1 MRKQSKGIP
10 AAALAVIVALAAYW
24 YWSPLLTVH
33 RMKEAVRAHDAAAF
47 NSHVDYPALRENMRD
62 QISGKPGDGAFD
74 RIGRI
79 LGGVVVDALLQPD
92 AVMYVLEH
100 GDFAKKR
107 GAGPDFGRGGRDDAP
122 GPGGEQEGEER
133 TPWTTG
139 REGVNRYVVRND
151 KIALVLV
158 RNGFADWKLSEI
170 RL

>member
-1 MRKQSKGIP
+1 MARRSKGIP
-10 AAALAVIVALAAYW
+10 TAALAVIVALAAYW

-33 RMKEAVRAHDAAAF
+33 RMKEAVRAHDAVAF
-47 NSHVDYPALRENMRD
+47 NSHVDFPALRENMRD
-62 QISGKPGDGAFD
+62 QISGKPGEGAFD

-79 LGGVVVDALLQPD
+79 LGGVAVDALLQPE

-107 GAGPDFGRGGRDDAP
+107 GAGPEDGSDG
-122 GPGGEQEGEER
+122 EGER
-133 TPWTTG
+133 KTPWTTE

-151 KIALVLV
+151 KVALVLV